1 MTEIERHSA
10 SQSEL
15 ILSVF
20 DTLEQHYGYFDWW
33 QRNDPYEIVLGA
45 ILVQNTNWKNAEK
58 ALINLGEQ
66 CNPRSVAEMD
76 LDELAQKIRS
86 SGYYNQ
92 KAIKLKAVTEWFSK
106 YQYDMSVV
114 RNQDKD
120 QLRKELLEVKGI
132 GGETADA
139 ILVYAIGKPSF
150 VIDAYARRI
159 FTRNGLNVPKSY
171 EKFRSLMESTIPL
184 DTKRYGHY
192 HGLLVD
198 HGQQFCNPKPKCQD
212 CPLNSTCIEAK
223 THTKI

>member
-92 KAIKLKAVTEWFSK
+92 KAIKLKAVTKWFSK

-159 FTRNGLNVPKSY
+159 FTRNGLDVPKSY
-171 EKFRSLMESTIPL
+171 EKFRALMENTIPL

-212 CPLNSTCIEAK
+212 CPLNSTCVEAK